1 MKHLH
6 TNVFDKMLYIILASV
21 LIAACNMLINGD
33 EISHV
38 LNTLA
43 LYTTFILYLWK
54 NKEKSLS
61 SNTIIFFIILL
72 FSIIIQLFVIIV
84 LRISVNNFKCTF
96 FDGLI
101 VQMLGTILVLLLS
114 KVLPLSDLYILIEK
128 KFFRIMITIISI
140 LYYSISI
147 LWNIDPTHDIDG
159 ITSMFVI
166 IILAVIINMILLRD
180 GLLNYAY
187 EEKLK
192 VYDTYFPIIED
203 IVEEF
208 RKKQH
213 DYHNH
218 LQTLA
223 VINEGLSGENAEI
236 LNEYIDNY
244 MRENIWKDLIK
255 IDNKIIIAL
264 FYSKYVY
271 AKDQEINLQFHIS
284 NFNFCSQY
292 ANYELVEMYG
302 ILIDNA
308 IEAVSKQETRK
319 NIEIILGKH
328 GERNLFRIINPHE
341 FISSK
346 QINQFF
352 EKGYSTKE
360 KKSKGIGLYKLKQIL
375 EKKGDIIFFYY
386 DISLKSVI
394 AEIQHT

>member
-1 MKHLH
+1 
-6 TNVFDKMLYIILASV
+6 
-21 LIAACNMLINGD
+21 
-33 EISHV
+33 
-38 LNTLA
+38 
-43 LYTTFILYLWK
+43 
-54 NKEKSLS
+54 
-61 SNTIIFFIILL
+61 
-72 FSIIIQLFVIIV
+72 
-84 LRISVNNFKCTF
+84 
-96 FDGLI
+96 
-101 VQMLGTILVLLLS
+101 
-114 KVLPLSDLYILIEK
+114 
-128 KFFRIMITIISI
+128 
-140 LYYSISI
+140 
-147 LWNIDPTHDIDG
+147 
-159 ITSMFVI
+159 
-166 IILAVIINMILLRD
+166 
-180 GLLNYAY
+180 
-187 EEKLK
+187 
-192 VYDTYFPIIED
+192 
-203 IVEEF
+203 
-208 RKKQH
+208 
-213 DYHNH
+213 
-218 LQTLA
+218 
-223 VINEGLSGENAEI
+223 
-236 LNEYIDNY
+236 